1 MVQVADMFMVFV
13 VAVVDGRLICD
24 VFGVLGG
31 VVDDDLT
38 GGELEER
45 VREGKEGVGGTLE
58 ILSCRDLGV
67 CNVLGFFPLIFIN
80 CDAFADNKGRC
91 NNAARP
97 SAVLPLL
104 NDRAISM

>member
-1 MVQVADMFMVFV
+1 MVPATDTVFV
-13 VAVVDGRLICD
+13 VAVVDGRLVCD
-24 VFGVLGG
+24 GFGVLGG
-31 VVDDDLT
+31 VEDVS
-38 GGELEER
+38 EVEER
-45 VREGKEGVGGTLE
+45 VREGEGVGTLD
-58 ILSCRDLGV
+58 ILPCRDLGV

-104 NDRAISM
+104 SDRAISM